1 MVMFAGMG
9 KHFWGLRVSFF
20 MDLKF
25 ASKNCLRLITL
36 LPCFSTTVLVFD
48 KRQVKWLQAR
58 KEKFQETN
66 INKLRGSRS
75 QLPH

>member
-1 MVMFAGMG
+1 MFAGMG